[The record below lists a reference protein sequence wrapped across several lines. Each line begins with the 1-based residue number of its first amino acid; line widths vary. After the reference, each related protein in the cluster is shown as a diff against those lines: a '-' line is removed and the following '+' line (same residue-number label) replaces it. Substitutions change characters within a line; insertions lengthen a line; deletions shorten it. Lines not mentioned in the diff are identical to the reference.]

1 MSQRCFGPRLAVVL
15 AAAAM
20 MAAQSISFAV
30 RANAQDDLD
39 RVVASVDGDPITV
52 QDLKTFAA
60 VNHMKLTDPGDT
72 RAPAT
77 RAVLKEVISA
87 DLLRNE
93 VKKYKDKIEERQIDD
108 YIANFEQSNGMSDQQ
123 LRAQLQAQGHTYQQ
137 FRDNAR
143 LELQKMMM
151 IQKEVRGKVNVSP
164 EEVKAYYDAHRQEF
178 TSGKETFKVAQI
190 LVAVPPNA
198 TPAEIDAARTKAE
211 SIRKQLLSGADFGQ
225 LARQYSDDDSK
236 NQGGDLGNFS
246 RGDMLD
252 PIQNAIDGM
261 KPGDISEP
269 VQTDHGFHILKL
281 EAHDQGQVK
290 PLSEVSDQIRDKL
303 TTEKAQQEFSA
314 WVDNDLVKQHYVEMF
329 N

>member
-1 MSQRCFGPRLAVVL
+1 MSQRCSCARRVAVL
-15 AAAAM
+15 AIAILLVAPTLLL
-20 MAAQSISFAV
+20 SS
-30 RANAQDDLD
+30 RANAQEDLD
-39 RVVASVDGDPITV
+39 RVVASVDGEPITV

-60 VNHMKLTDPGDT
+60 VNHMQLADPDDVQS
-72 RAPAT
+72 PAT

-93 VKKYKDKIEERQIDD
+93 VKKYRDKVEERQIDD

-164 EEVKAYYDAHRQEF
+164 EEIKAYYDTHRQEF
-178 TSGKETFKVAQI
+178 TSGKETFRVAQI
-190 LVAVPPNA
+190 LIAVPPNA
-198 TPAEIDAARTKAE
+198 TPGEVDAARAKAE
-211 SIRKQLLSGADFGQ
+211 SIRKQLQSGADFGQ
-225 LARQYSDDDSK
+225 LAREYSDDDSK
-236 NQGGDLGNFS
+236 NQGGELGEFS

-252 PIQNAIDGM
+252 TIQNAVDVM
-261 KPGDISEP
+261 KVGEISEP
-269 VQTDHGFHILKL
+269 VRTDHGFHILKL
-281 EAHDQGQVK
+281 EAHEQGQTK

-303 TTEKAQQEFSA
+303 TTQKAQQEFST
-314 WVDNDLVKQHYVEMF
+314 WVDNDLVKQHYVETF